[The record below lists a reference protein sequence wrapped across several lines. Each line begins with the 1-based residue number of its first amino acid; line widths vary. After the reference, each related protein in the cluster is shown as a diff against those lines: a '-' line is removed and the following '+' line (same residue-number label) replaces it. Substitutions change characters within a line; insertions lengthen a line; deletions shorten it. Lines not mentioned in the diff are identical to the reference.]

1 MTVSQDGYVSFRG
14 ARRRDFGTIE
24 RASPLV
30 FVDVDGDEAE
40 VLRRIPATFAG
51 QYDGLL
57 LVRGRQLEGPDE
69 KFLDKLRVLVGRMPL
84 GLRVCVLRQPVG
96 GPPRI
101 EPLDGSAVEGEEDYL
116 ARARAIELE
125 ALLEFGHAIWRPTN
139 YHFRLITGE
148 HAGAYVK
155 LGDAIREPRDAD
167 LIASWLHQWMGPAVG
182 LVLDTGTLTPIAQS
196 LRLAIRRSGKGDM
209 GPIAVLDHHPR
220 TGGDIDA
227 ALDAASGDH
236 GRVVVIISIS
246 SSGSLLERVKGAL
259 QRKGSSLQDPRV
271 EVMVDKLQHTTRDDS
286 VDVWTPLPGQKPLVE
301 VGARDDIG
309 CLLCRDQAK
318 AVVIPINP
326 FSFDAMLPTQLKQI
340 VSDTR
345 DPLANRQFWEAAKR
359 TKAVA
364 VEREAHAAI
373 RRHRSDKVPM
383 GIKLS
388 MGLVITDPELQAAF
402 VERVKK
408 LQSDERLS
416 AGADLVLVAQH
427 EYDEDAFADFWEVVG
442 PEIAPGATPYPF
454 QPNGDFSAE
463 LSKQVRE
470 AKDIL
475 VFALGAVTGG
485 SLQRAL
491 VGIQDAR
498 KGAEPRFEL
507 HALVV
512 HARPATARE
521 WQTVENSYR
530 HTGTMPHLHF
540 GWKSLLP
547 DRSPL
552 REEGAL
558 LRKLDLSE
566 SSELDADERRFVEE
580 RLQLCHREI
589 RQGDEE
595 TAGAEGEGA
604 VSVLWG
610 SVPEEDRLTPNSLY
624 GQDLDAITTY
634 VAVGSAMA
642 AALARPEAE
651 VPELRVFDIAAMTRS
666 YYDPIILSCFL
677 RWLRPHEA
685 FWGWNATEASTSAMH
700 IIERAEGKH
709 RKLLVPE
716 MLLAAAQG
724 KLTSDAR
731 DVVIGVA
738 EDLRNEHEFQPERA
752 AIGVGLRLAATG
764 DDKQGESAA
773 A

>member
-30 FVDVDGDEAE
+30 FVDVDGDEPD

-57 LVRGRQLEGPDE
+57 LIRGRRMDGPDGE
-69 KFLDKLRVLVGRMPL
+69 FVDKLRFLTERMPL
-84 GLRVCVLRQPVG
+84 GLRVCVLRQPLG
-96 GPPRI
+96 SAPRI
-101 EPLDGSAVEGEEDYL
+101 EPLDGSAVEEEADYL

-139 YHFRLITGE
+139 YHYRLITGE
-148 HAGAYVK
+148 HAGAYIK

-167 LIASWLHQWMGPAVG
+167 LIASWLHERMGPDVG
-182 LVLDTGTLTPIAQS
+182 LVLDTGTLTPIAQA
-196 LRLAIRRSGKGDM
+196 LRLAVAQAGEGEM
-209 GPIAVLDHHPR
+209 GPVAVLDHHPR

-227 ALDAASGDH
+227 ALDVASGDQ
-236 GRVVVIISIS
+236 GRVVAIVSIS
-246 SSGSLLERVKGAL
+246 SSGSLLERLKGAL
-259 QRKGSSLQDPRV
+259 QRKGPSLQEAHV
-271 EVMVDKLQHTTRDDS
+271 EVLVDKLQRPVKDDS
-286 VDVWTPLPGQKPLVE
+286 VDVWTPLPGQKALVE
-301 VGARDDIG
+301 VGTRDEIG
-309 CLLCRDQAK
+309 CLLCRDPSR

-326 FSFDAMLPTQLKQI
+326 FSFDAMLPTQLKRI
-340 VSDTR
+340 VPDTR
-345 DPLANRQFWEAAKR
+345 DPLANRPFWEAAKR

-373 RRHRSDKVPM
+373 RRHRSDKLPM

-388 MGLVITDPELQAAF
+388 MDRVITDAGLRKALIT
-402 VERVKK
+402 RVKK
-408 LQSDERLS
+408 LQHDEQLS
-416 AGADLVLVAQH
+416 SGADLVLVAEH
-427 EYDEDAFADFWEVVG
+427 EYDDGFADFWAAVHPV
-442 PEIAPGATPYPF
+442 IAPAVPEPVPF
-454 QPNGDFSAE
+454 PPHGDFSDE
-463 LSKQVRE
+463 LRERVRG
-470 AKDIL
+470 ASDIL
-475 VFALGAVTGG
+475 IFALGAVTGG

-491 VGIQDAR
+491 VGVQDAR
-498 KGAEPRFEL
+498 KGLSGSFET

-530 HTGTMPHLHF
+530 HTGTLPHLHF
-540 GWKSLLP
+540 AWKSLLP

-552 REEGAL
+552 REEGVL
-558 LRKLDLSE
+558 LGKLDLSE
-566 SSELDADERRFVEE
+566 SSELEAGERTFVEQ

-589 RQGDEE
+589 RQDDEE
-595 TAGAEGEGA
+595 TAGGEGEGA
-604 VSVLWG
+604 VRVLWG
-610 SVPEEDRLTPNSLY
+610 AVPEEDRLTPNSLY
-624 GQDLDAITTY
+624 GQELDAITTY

-651 VPELRVFDIAAMTRS
+651 VPELRVFDLAAMTRS

-685 FWGWNATEASTSAMH
+685 FWGWNATEASTTAMH

-716 MLLAAAQG
+716 MLLAAAHG
-724 KLTSDAR
+724 KLTADAR
-731 DVVIGVA
+731 DVVTGVA
-738 EDLRNEHEFQPERA
+738 KELRGEDEFVAERA
-752 AIGVGLRLAATG
+752 AIGVGLRLAAKVDETPG
-764 DDKQGESAA
+764 
-773 A
+773 

>member
-14 ARRRDFGTIE
+14 AQRRDFGTIE
-24 RASPLV
+24 RSSPLV
-30 FVDVDGDEAE
+30 FVDVDGDEPE
-40 VLRRIPATFAG
+40 VIRRMPATFAG

-57 LVRGRQLEGPDE
+57 LIRGPRMEGPDE
-69 KFLDKLRVLVGRMPL
+69 EFLAKVHRLSERMPL
-84 GLRVCVLRQPVG
+84 GLRVSVLRQPVG

-101 EPLDGSAVEGEEDYL
+101 ETLDGGLIEDEGDYL

-139 YHFRLITGE
+139 YHYRLITGE

-167 LIASWLHQWMGPAVG
+167 LIASWLHDRVGPDVG
-182 LVLDTGTLTPIAQS
+182 LVLDTGTLTPVAQS
-196 LRLAIRRSGKGDM
+196 LRLAVERVGGGSL

-236 GRVVVIISIS
+236 GRVVVLISIS
-246 SSGSLLERVKGAL
+246 SSGSLLERVRAAL
-259 QRKGSSLQDPRV
+259 QRKGPSLQDPCV
-271 EVMVDKLQHTTRDDS
+271 QVLVDKLHPTSDPM
-286 VDVWTPLPGQKPLVE
+286 VDVWTPLPGQKPLVA
-301 VGARDDIG
+301 VGARDDID
-309 CLLCRDQAK
+309 CRLCRDQAK

-340 VSDTR
+340 VPDTR
-345 DPLANRQFWEAAKR
+345 DPLANRSFWEAAKR

-364 VEREAHAAI
+364 VEREPHAAI
-373 RRHRSDKVPM
+373 RRHRSDRLPM
-383 GIKLS
+383 GIKLN
-388 MGLVITDPELQAAF
+388 MGQVIGDAPLREALIKRIRVLQQD
-402 VERVKK
+402 EK
-408 LQSDERLS
+408 LSQ
-416 AGADLVLVAQH
+416 AADLVLVAQH
-427 EYDEDAFADFWEVVG
+427 ECDEAAFPDFWETIHPVL
-442 PEIAPGATPYPF
+442 APGVPKAQAFP
-454 QPNGDFSAE
+454 PNDDFSEE
-463 LSKQVRE
+463 LIQQVRE
-470 AKDIL
+470 AKNLL

-498 KGAEPRFEL
+498 KGAPAFEL
-507 HALVV
+507 HAFVV
-512 HARPATARE
+512 HARPASARE

-530 HTGTMPHLHF
+530 HTGTRPHLHF
-540 GWKSLLP
+540 AWKSLLP

-566 SSELDADERRFVEE
+566 SSELDAHERAFVEE

-589 RQGDEE
+589 HQDDEE
-595 TAGAEGEGA
+595 TASGAGDAA
-604 VSVLWG
+604 VRVLWG

-634 VAVGSAMA
+634 VGVGSAMA
-642 AALARPEAE
+642 AALARPEGE

-685 FWGWNATEASTSAMH
+685 FWGWNATEAKTTALHM
-700 IIERAEGKH
+700 IERAEGKH

-716 MLLAAAQG
+716 LLLAAAHG
-724 KLTSDAR
+724 KLTTDAR
-731 DVVIGVA
+731 TVVTDVA
-738 EDLRNEHEFQPERA
+738 EKLIEEDEFAEERA
-752 AIGVGLRLAATG
+752 AIGVGLRLAETVE
-764 DDKQGESAA
+764 KNQR
-773 A
+773 